1 MTMPVLG
8 LRGTGSFTVTGQRPE
23 NWREKTLQLFPN
35 GTAPLCALLSMLKS
49 EKTDDPKFH

>member
-1 MTMPVLG
+1 MPVLG